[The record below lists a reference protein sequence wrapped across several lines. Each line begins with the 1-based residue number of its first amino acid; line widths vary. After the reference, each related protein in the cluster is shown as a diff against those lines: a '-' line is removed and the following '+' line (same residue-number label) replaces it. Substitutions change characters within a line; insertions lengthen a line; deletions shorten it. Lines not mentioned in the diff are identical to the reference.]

1 MVELANY
8 KKGNIITGSI
18 TGIEKYGAFVSL
30 DEYYKGLIH
39 ISEISQGFVRNISDY
54 VNVGDTIK
62 AKVIDV
68 DEETFHLKLS
78 IKDIN
83 YKIKKE
89 KNNSIEESGSGF
101 GILKDNLSMWIFSK
115 KVTKNDKF

>member
-1 MVELANY
+1 MTDY
-8 KKGNIITGSI
+8 KKGSIVTGSI

-39 ISEISQGFVRNISDY
+39 ISEISKNYVKNINDY

-62 AKVIDV
+62 ARVIEIDNNTCHV
-68 DEETFHLKLS
+68 KLS
-78 IKDIN
+78 IKDLN

-89 KNNSIEESGSGF
+89 KVNPIEEVGSGF
-101 GILKDNLSMWIFSK
+101 GILKDNLDKWIYMK
-115 KVTKNDKF
+115 KNQEKR

>member
-1 MVELANY
+1 MANY
-8 KKGNIITGSI
+8 KKGSIITGSI

-62 AKVIDV
+62 VKVIDV
-68 DEETFHLKLS
+68 DEKSFHLKLS

-89 KNNSIEESGSGF
+89 KTDSIEEVGSGF
-101 GILKDNLSMWIFSK
+101 GILKDNLDMWIFSK
-115 KVTKNDKF
+115 KMTKNDKF

>member
-1 MVELANY
+1 MANY
-8 KKGNIITGSI
+8 KKGSIITGSI

-39 ISEISQGFVRNISDY
+39 ISEIYQGFVRNISDY

-62 AKVIDV
+62 VKVIDV
-68 DEETFHLKLS
+68 DEKSFHLKLS

-89 KNNSIEESGSGF
+89 KIDPIEEVGSGF
-101 GILKDNLSMWIFSK
+101 GILKDNLDMWIFSK
-115 KVTKNDKF
+115 KMTKNDKF

>member
-1 MVELANY
+1 
-8 KKGNIITGSI
+8 
-18 TGIEKYGAFVSL
+18 
-30 DEYYKGLIH
+30 
-39 ISEISQGFVRNISDY
+39 
-54 VNVGDTIK
+54 
-62 AKVIDV
+62 
-68 DEETFHLKLS
+68 LKLS
-78 IKDIN
+78 IKNIN